1 MKKETGFFYNPVSIF
16 RGKVALW
23 EFDSL
28 HCVKKGVWH
37 LRKNL
42 VVFYPSEYQKTQ
54 EFPGFFGGASFLHY
68 PSGAGSLSRTA
79 MPSLAADFE
88 SATSTNSI
96 IPAYR
101 SIIIQTGQNSKGF
114 FFESE
119 ENISPNVTVQ
129 PSPRRA
135 GACPAGRRGRA
146 CQSLAERQRSAG
158 TGCSP
163 PAAERKARHAARA

>member
-42 VVFYPSEYQKTQ
+42 VVFYPPECQKTQ
-54 EFPGFFGGASFLHY
+54 EIPGFFGCASFLHY
-68 PSGAGSLSRTA
+68 LSGAGSRSRTGT
-79 MPSLAADFE
+79 PSLAADFE

-96 IPAYR
+96 IPATVT
-101 SIIIQTGQNSKGF
+101 III
-114 FFESE
+114 
-119 ENISPNVTVQ
+119 IH
-129 PSPRRA
+129 
-135 GACPAGRRGRA
+135 
-146 CQSLAERQRSAG
+146 SLANCKWSYGYLSFFSDLHEQAKESIPVFYG
-158 TGCSP
+158 TNLKK
-163 PAAERKARHAARA
+163 RWIFQNNML

>member
-42 VVFYPSEYQKTQ
+42 VVFCPPECQKTQ

-68 PSGAGSLSRTA
+68 PSGAGSRSRTGT
-79 MPSLAADFE
+79 PSLAVDFE
-88 SATSTNSI
+88 STTSTNSI
-96 IPAYR
+96 IPAHYIFDENPRKQSLEIGGPFRR
-101 SIIIQTGQNSKGF
+101 SIGN
-114 FFESE
+114 FE
-119 ENISPNVTVQ
+119 NM
-129 PSPRRA
+129 
-135 GACPAGRRGRA
+135 
-146 CQSLAERQRSAG
+146 
-158 TGCSP
+158 GC
-163 PAAERKARHAARA
+163 EKT